1 MVLQAGPDVIRLAP
15 SLVIETEEI
24 DEGLAR
30 LAKAA
35 KQLSTEHDNAELK
48 TGD

>member
-15 SLVIETEEI
+15 SLVIEQGEL

-30 LAKAA
+30 LEAA
-35 KQLSTEHDNAELK
+35 AMQLSHVQQSTSENVEI
-48 TGD
+48 